1 MLRACNALCARI
13 SAAVTS
19 QGFTA
24 VTFSAV
30 PAVEV
35 RNAVLVGLIRELAAY
50 TLTALLVAFIID
62 VDTYATLQRRGRVS
76 AVYARFVF
84 VPLTREMSQSNS
96 PGLRDFRFVGAPT
109 GPTCSKS

>member
-35 RNAVLVGLIRELAAY
+35 RNAVLVGLIRELAAHV
-50 TLTALLVAFIID
+50 LTAILVAFIID
-62 VDTYATLQRRGRVS
+62 LDTMRHFSAGGELVQFRRVLS
-76 AVYARFVF
+76 
-84 VPLTREMSQSNS
+84 S
-96 PGLRDFRFVGAPT
+96 FR
-109 GPTCSKS
+109 